1 MSNDSNQGKKPV
13 IRAQRRRPA
22 QSDNENRERAESPRR
37 EKREQ
42 QSGFKSSTSG
52 TGNTGSGG
60 SGGPAGLPFKFSKR
74 TLLIIAVLIV
84 LSIFLKGGSDI
95 DQGNNLES
103 VPTDAPQGVLP
114 AVTESSSKPFV
125 APPRQ
130 AGAEEQTW
138 LVMLYMDADD
148 KVLEHDIYVDLNEA
162 EKIGSSDRVQIV
174 AQVDR
179 FSAGYSGDG
188 DWSTTKRFY
197 VQQDDDLTRVGSTLV
212 KDMGEVDMSDRDTL
226 IDFVTWAVQNYPA
239 DKHVLIL
246 SDHGMGWP
254 GGWSDPVP
262 ATPTDSSTPLSSAL
276 GNMMYLNNIDDALQT
291 IRERTG
297 LEKIEVIGMDACL
310 MGQAEVLAALAPHA
324 NYAVVSEETEPALG
338 WAYASFLQSLE
349 KDPGM
354 TGAELGNMIVD
365 SYIHQDQRI
374 VDDQARAELMRQG
387 SPMGGLLGRGSVPSS
402 SQVASKMSKDITLTV
417 VDLESVPELMQ
428 SINDLSFALQTADQK
443 EVARARNYAQSFTSV
458 FGQQVPASYIDLG
471 SFVQLLKQTDAGVN
485 AEADK
490 VLAAIQQAVVAEK
503 HGTGKPGATGISI
516 YFPNSQLYQSPMA
529 GPQSYTIIANRFARY
544 STWDDFLTFHYTGKK
559 FDASA
564 QQATLPEPG
573 AGVKAPGAGE
583 IKLTPIQLSDT
594 VASPGRGVVLST
606 DISGGN
612 LGYAFIFA
620 GYHDL
625 QSNSIFIADT
635 DYLDSGQTR
644 EVNGI
649 YYPVWPEG
657 EFTLEFEWEPLMFA
671 VSNGTDSVTALLTPM
686 DFGATSEE
694 ATYAVDGIYTFA
706 SGEALTAR
714 LYFSD
719 GLLRQVFTFT
729 GNSTA
734 GAPREVYPQTGDSF
748 TVLEQWLD
756 LDAQGRV
763 IQQATEVGETL
774 IFSDQMFSYKEQDA
788 AVGEYIVGLIAEDLD
803 GKRTNMYTTVNVE

>member
-1 MSNDSNQGKKPV
+1 MSNDSSKGKKPV

-22 QSDNENRERAESPRR
+22 QSGDENRERAEPPRR
-37 EKREQ
+37 DKREQ

-52 TGNTGSGG
+52 PGTTGSGG
-60 SGGPAGLPFKFSKR
+60 NSRPSGLPVNFSKR
-74 TLLIIAVLIV
+74 TLLIIGVLIV
-84 LSIFLKGGSDI
+84 LAIFFKGGSDI
-95 DQGNNLES
+95 DQGNNFES
-103 VPTDAPQGVLP
+103 LPIDGSQDVLP
-114 AVTESSSKPFV
+114 GVTESSSKPFV

-162 EKIGSSDRVQIV
+162 EKIGSSGRVQIV

-188 DWSTTKRFY
+188 DWTTTKRFY
-197 VQQDDDLTRVGSTLV
+197 VQQDDDLTSVGSTLV
-212 KDMGEVDMSDRDTL
+212 KDMGEVDMSDKDTL
-226 IDFVTWAVQNYPA
+226 IDFVTWAVQTYPA

-262 ATPTDSSTPLSSAL
+262 ATPADSSAPLSSAL
-276 GNMMYLNNIDDALQT
+276 GNMMYLNDIDDALQA

-310 MGQAEVLAALAPHA
+310 MGQAEVLSALAPHA

-338 WAYASFLQSLE
+338 WAYAGFLRSLE
-349 KDPGM
+349 QDPGM
-354 TGAELGNMIVD
+354 TGAELGNLIVN

-387 SPMGGLLGRGSVPSS
+387 SPMGGLLGYGSVPSS

-417 VDLESVPELMQ
+417 VELESVPELID
-428 SINDLSFALQTADQK
+428 SINDLSFALQKADQK

-485 AEADK
+485 EEADK

-529 GPQSYTIIANRFARY
+529 GPQSYTILANRFATD

-559 FDASA
+559 FDAAA

-573 AGVKAPGAGE
+573 ASVKAPGAGKIE
-583 IKLTPIQLSDT
+583 LTPIQLSDT
-594 VASPGRGVVLST
+594 VASPGKPVILST
-606 DISGGN
+606 DISGDN
-612 LGYAFIFA
+612 LGYVFLFA

-625 QSNSIFIADT
+625 RSNSIFMADM

-644 EVNGI
+644 EVNGV
-649 YYPVWPEG
+649 YYPVWPDG

-686 DFGATSEE
+686 DFGATAEE

-706 SGEALTAR
+706 NGESLTAR

-763 IQQATEVGETL
+763 VQQATEVGKTL
-774 IFSDQMFSYKEQDA
+774 VFSDQMFSYKEQDA

-803 GKRTNMYTTVNVE
+803 GNRTNVYTTVNVE